1 MYFGADDPEAWRVS
15 FQCFGPPISSRQTQ
29 GRQDAGGLRTEKRF
43 HSAWPLA
50 ERYEALIRV
59 FNDPAHY
66 ARRLAARLRAKPNR
80 TRILLAHSANAPDL
94 VGPEAFATLD
104 EHARAAR
111 PPPKRDSS

>member
-1 MYFGADDPEAWRVS
+1 
-15 FQCFGPPISSRQTQ
+15 
-29 GRQDAGGLRTEKRF
+29 
-43 HSAWPLA
+43 
-50 ERYEALIRV
+50 
-59 FNDPAHY
+59 
-66 ARRLAARLRAKPNR
+66 LAARLRAKPNT